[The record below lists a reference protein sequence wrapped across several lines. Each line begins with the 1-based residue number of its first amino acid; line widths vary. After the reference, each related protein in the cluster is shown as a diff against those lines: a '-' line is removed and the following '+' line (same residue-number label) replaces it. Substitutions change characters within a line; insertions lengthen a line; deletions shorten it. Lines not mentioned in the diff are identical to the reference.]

1 MHKCFVKIISLFTP
15 KQHGITPNQSPSK
28 AISLDQLFGSKTG
41 PLGPNVAAK
50 ISPGGSVLV
59 AKTDPPFKGIVR
71 CAATNFLPFVSLYAC
86 LHWNATAL
94 QACICIT
101 PNCSRVIYRSMQLE
115 LPASTMH
122 AVARRLL
129 ILNYFRSHHALAVL
143 QSSVDQRVQ
152 QF

>member
-1 MHKCFVKIISLFTP
+1 MHLSLKF
-15 KQHGITPNQSPSK
+15 
-28 AISLDQLFGSKTG
+28 DFGSKTG

-86 LHWNATAL
+86 LHWHVTSPH
-94 QACICIT
+94 ACICIT
-101 PNCSRVIYRSMQLE
+101 PNCSHVIYRSMQLE

-129 ILNYFRSHHALAVL
+129 ILKLLQKSSCTRSSPVVGGSKGSTVL
-143 QSSVDQRVQ
+143 KLPYCLKLVVRER
-152 QF
+152 